1 MDSSRTSITMI
12 ELILWWTFAIPMM
25 FISVAYILV
34 MGWSNPA
41 KIITVYSADTNRID
55 EDGGPYEVEIK

>member
-1 MDSSRTSITMI
+1 MI

-55 EDGGPYEVEIK
+55 EGDGPYEVEIKSD

>member
-1 MDSSRTSITMI
+1 MI

-55 EDGGPYEVEIK
+55 EGGGPYEVEIK

>member
-1 MDSSRTSITMI
+1 MI

-34 MGWSNPA
+34 MGWSNPT

-55 EDGGPYEVEIK
+55 EDGGPYEVEIKSD

>member
-1 MDSSRTSITMI
+1 MI

-34 MGWSNPA
+34 MGWSNPT

>member
-1 MDSSRTSITMI
+1 MI

-55 EDGGPYEVEIK
+55 EDGGPYEVEIKSD

>member
-1 MDSSRTSITMI
+1 MI

-34 MGWSNPA
+34 MGWANPA
-41 KIITVYSADTNRID
+41 KIITDYSEDTNRID